1 MATTGPHVL
10 VIDDATELRQLFRD
24 ALEGEGYRVSL
35 AAAPPALDEIARL
48 RPDLVL
54 LDLLLGEDEGVAWRL
69 VQGLRRDPRLA
80 AVPILVCSAATHL
93 LRRLEL
99 ELRGLG
105 VVVVTKPFDLDD
117 FLATVDRCAGGGCG
131 EIRHGAEPRP

>member
-1 MATTGPHVL
+1 MATTAPHVL
-10 VIDDATELRQLFRD
+10 VIDDAPELRQLFRD

-35 AAAPPALDEIARL
+35 AAAPPTLDQIARL
-48 RPDLVL
+48 GPDLVL

-69 VQGLRRDPRLA
+69 VQGLRGDPRLA
-80 AVPILVCSAATHL
+80 AVPVLVCSAATHL

-105 VVVVTKPFDLDD
+105 VEVVTKPFDLDD
-117 FLATVDRCAGGGCG
+117 FLAIVDRCAGGRSG
-131 EIRHGAEPRP
+131 ETRHGAETRS